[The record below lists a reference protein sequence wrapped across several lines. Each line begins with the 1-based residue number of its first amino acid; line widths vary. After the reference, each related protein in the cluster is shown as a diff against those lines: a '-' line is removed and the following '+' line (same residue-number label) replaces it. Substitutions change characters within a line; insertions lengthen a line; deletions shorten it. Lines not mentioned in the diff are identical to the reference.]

1 MIRVVFH
8 GDLQRFGRRFD
19 LHAATPA
26 EALRALFLQID
37 GLREYVADRY
47 YQVRAGGHDCS
58 EADIKDVLAEGCH
71 KTVHVVPRVA
81 GAGKNGGLQIVIG
94 IVLIAASWY
103 MGGAAGWGYLSAAG
117 ATATMATMAFMMGVS
132 MVLGGVSQML
142 TKTPSFDSSSGTD
155 ANQSSSFSNLGNTSA
170 QGRPI
175 PVAAGLVYT
184 GSRLISQGV
193 ETYRVNLSNKEG
205 AADPA
210 MTVFRSTKIKKTYVA
225 NPEAATAPNGEL
237 YKTDFNNDSVKAR
250 NYIATIVEG

>member
-26 EALRALFLQID
+26 EALRALFLQIC
-37 GLREYVADRY
+37 GLREYIAERH
-47 YQVRAGGHDCS
+47 YQVRVGGHDCS
-58 EADIKDVLAEGCH
+58 EADIKDVLAEGCR

-81 GAGKNGGLQIVIG
+81 GAGKNGGFQIVIG

-103 MGGAAGWGYLSAAG
+103 AGGAAGWGYLGAAG
-117 ATATMATMAFMMGVS
+117 YGMATMAFMMGAS
-132 MVLGGVSQML
+132 MILGGVSQML
-142 TKTPSFDSSSGTD
+142 TKTPSFDSGDSAD

-170 QGRPI
+170 QGQPV

-193 ETYRVNLSNKEG
+193 ETYRVDLSNEKE

-210 MTVFRSTKIKKTYVA
+210 MTVFRPTKIKKTYVA

-237 YKTDFNNDSVKAR
+237 YKTNFNNDSVKAR
-250 NYIATIVEG
+250 NYIATIIEG

>member
-103 MGGAAGWGYLSAAG
+103 MGGAAGWAYLSAAG
-117 ATATMATMAFMMGVS
+117 YGMATMAFMMGTS
-132 MVLGGVSQML
+132 MILGGVSQML
-142 TKTPSFDSSSGTD
+142 TKTPSFDSSSSGTD

-193 ETYRVNLSNKEG
+193 ETYRVNLSNKEE

>member
-1 MIRVVFH
+1 MITILFH

-58 EADIKDVLAEGCH
+58 EADIKDVLAEGFH
-71 KTVHVVPRVA
+71 KTVHIVPRVA

-94 IVLIAASWY
+94 IVLIAASWWA
-103 MGGAAGWGYLSAAG
+103 GGAAGWGYLLG
-117 ATATMATMAFMMGVS
+117 GGIATMAFTMGTS
-132 MVLGGVSQML
+132 MILGGVSQML

-193 ETYRVNLSNKEG
+193 ETYRVNLSNKEE

-250 NYIATIVEG
+250 NYIATIIGG